1 MAKQASA
8 AVVIG
13 SLRRESL
20 SRKVA
25 NALIKLSPPSLA
37 CGIVEIGDIAAY
49 NEDLE
54 SQVPAPWAQFRA
66 AITPHDGVLFVTPEY
81 NRSIPGVLKN
91 AIDVG
96 SRPGGKN
103 VFNGKAA
110 GVVSVTPYALGGMA
124 ANIALRSAL
133 IFLNMP
139 TLQMPEAYIAQ
150 ADTLF
155 DDAGEVKVEASRKFF
170 MKFMGAFADWV
181 TLVAS
186 AKED

>member
-1 MAKQASA
+1 MPKQVSA

-37 CGIVEIGDIAAY
+37 CRIVEIGDMPGY

-54 SQVPAPWAQFRA
+54 SEVPAPWARFRA
-66 AITPHDGVLFVTPEY
+66 AISPHDAVLFVTPEY

-96 SRPGGKN
+96 SRPSGKN
-103 VFNGKAA
+103 VFDCKAA

-150 ADTLF
+150 ANTLF
-155 DDAGEVKVEASRKFF
+155 DEAGEVKVEASRKFF

-186 AKED
+186 QKKK

>member
-1 MAKQASA
+1 MAKQVTA

-13 SLRRESL
+13 SLRKESL
-20 SRKVA
+20 SRKTA
-25 NALIKLSPPSLA
+25 NALIRLSPPSLA
-37 CGIVEIGDIAAY
+37 CRIIEIGDLAGY

-54 SQVPAPWAQFRA
+54 SEAPAPWTQFRA
-66 AITPHDGVLFVTPEY
+66 AIAPHDGVLFVTPEY

-96 SRPGGKN
+96 SRPSGKS

-110 GVVSVTPYALGGMA
+110 GVVSVTPYALGGLA

-139 TLQMPEAYIAQ
+139 TLQMPEAYISQ
-150 ADTLF
+150 ADSLF
-155 DDAGEVKVEASRKFF
+155 DDAGEVKVEASRNFF
-170 MKFMGAFADWV
+170 VKFMGAFADWV
-181 TLVAS
+181 ALIAS
-186 AKED
+186 QKKA